1 MPGQTQT
8 HKVQTDSR
16 LGRVFPHSCHSALI
30 CILIPVYT
38 ALSSLPSLSPAACY
52 PPSLSPFSVPVSRS
66 ATCHSVRPRG
76 QASVSIY
83 ASDTKPVRQREKGL
97 GLSKTGNTRG
107 PLRLTSTNWL
117 ATPARLILLRF
128 SHRCPPATATQCR
141 GENRGTGE
149 NCGQLSKLKKKK
161 THTQSLFDAFWV
173 RGV

>member
-1 MPGQTQT
+1 MPGQMQT
-8 HKVQTDSR
+8 HQVQTDSR

-38 ALSSLPSLSPAACY
+38 ALSSSRLCLQPPVTRRLCLLSP
-52 PPSLSPFSVPVSRS
+52 LPVSRS

-83 ASDTKPVRQREKGL
+83 APDTKPVRQREKGL

-128 SHRCPPATATQCR
+128 SHRCPLPLPHNVVKRIAAL
-141 GENRGTGE
+141 GKIVDNY
-149 NCGQLSKLKKKK
+149 
-161 THTQSLFDAFWV
+161 QS
-173 RGV
+173 